1 MFLHRSDFTSS
12 DIKPVTVDGLT
23 NVGSPLMWHG
33 FELTV
38 TSQKVSCHCNTA
50 CYYVKKPGLL
60 MKTSFF
66 CAIFNYKKICE
77 GFLEMLC

>member
-1 MFLHRSDFTSS
+1 MFLHKSDFTSS
-12 DIKPVTVDGLT
+12 DIKPVTME
-23 NVGSPLMWHG
+23 GSPLMWHG

-60 MKTSFF
+60 MKTVFFF